1 MGAGLLAAG
10 VASLFVSCWI
20 ALGGG
25 ALRAPADREDG
36 WSRLSAYALRFAAPL
51 RHATSGLARALARVF
66 APLRRLGSTHAAE
79 RAAEL
84 PEMLDIV
91 ALGLAAG
98 LVVFLILRLTRNP
111 AEAAPDPL
119 WDGSWYADELG
130 RIDDDEAL
138 VKGMETFERKTG
150 VRPYLTLLDGVAPDA
165 LNDFVE
171 EQYEALFGSADHLL
185 VVYDE
190 WGDDTYFLLGR
201 TGRGSAMTEA
211 DVAAVLSCL
220 EAAYADPAYR
230 SYAEAFG
237 AGFAQGAEETSVR
250 GNFGGIGLLLALGI
264 LLAVLSVVLILF
276 LRKRARDAA
285 RRDWEDS

>member
-25 ALRAPADREDG
+25 TLRAPADREDG

-98 LVVFLILRLTRNP
+98 LSFDAALSEYCAQGDGRLARELASAQLSWQMGLTTRGAALEEVGARLGEPALTRF
-111 AEAAPDPL
+111 AASVTEAL
-119 WDGSWYADELG
+119 ELG
-130 RIDDDEAL
+130 TPLAATLDRQAHLAREEQRAL
-138 VKGMETFERKTG
+138 VEERIE
-150 VRPYLTLLDGVAPDA
+150 RAPVKM
-165 LNDFVE
+165 LIP
-171 EQYEALFGSADHLL
+171 LGSL
-185 VVYDE
+185 VVPAM
-190 WGDDTYFLLGR
+190 LLAIVGPL
-201 TGRGSAMTEA
+201 
-211 DVAAVLSCL
+211 VAAV
-220 EAAYADPAYR
+220 
-230 SYAEAFG
+230 G
-237 AGFAQGAEETSVR
+237 
-250 GNFGGIGLLLALGI
+250 
-264 LLAVLSVVLILF
+264 
-276 LRKRARDAA
+276 
-285 RRDWEDS
+285 